1 MSLPWG
7 LLLWGSL
14 LLAASPGTD
23 TWMVQIARME
33 GASSD
38 VQAAAEALT
47 LSARRVADGGRIAE
61 LPRLQAQA
69 RELNRKVSSAVLAS
83 EVLTP

>member
-7 LLLWGSL
+7 LLLGGRL
-14 LLAASPGTD
+14 LFAAPAD

-47 LSARRVADGGRIAE
+47 LTARRVAEGGRIAE